1 MAVREWNEQI
11 LSLLKIV
18 SGGAFKY
25 DIQVARLAGLPRE
38 ILGTLQKKFL
48 RIRRKQ
54 MAPWPRLQPGADGRK
69 LPRHTSYVVRRRNKR
84 QLFSS

>member
-25 DIQVARLAGLPRE
+25 GIQVARLAGLPRE
-38 ILGTLQKKFL
+38 ILGTRQKKIL
-48 RIRRKQ
+48 AHLKKANGAVAETSARSRRQKASTPHILCR
-54 MAPWPRLQPGADGRK
+54 APAE
-69 LPRHTSYVVRRRNKR
+69 
-84 QLFSS
+84 